1 MTATATTAIRGAW
14 LAAPAGRRV
23 AGLWM
28 VAFAGALALGYLLP
42 PETLLLA
49 AAAIL
54 ALVAVPALVTPAMQR
69 PSMGMGALLV
79 AAVLMPLNVRRG
91 GNPVMSGCLL
101 VAAGVCGT
109 ALVRRWMTASPAVPL
124 TRAERAV
131 AAFLGVATLA
141 FLVGQYPWFPAPP
154 APMSAQ
160 IGGLGLFLLSGGLML
175 AVGREIRSLV
185 QLKRLTW
192 LFLAA
197 SALAVVV
204 VVVQPLFPG
213 VAVLDMVDAT
223 TVGGMFWTWVVAMS
237 ASQALF
243 NRDSSFPWRG
253 ALAALTLL
261 TLARGL
267 LIAFSW
273 ASGWL
278 PPLVALGTVVFLRF
292 PRLGLGLGL
301 LAVAP
306 MLMVASDVVAPVTQ
320 GESYSLMTRLE
331 AVRVLWQVVE
341 RNPWLGLGPA
351 NYYHYT
357 LQFPILGWYVRFNSH
372 NQYLDL
378 ILQVGVVGLLAF
390 LWVAAEAGRVAWQLR
405 ERPSSRFAR
414 AYAVGVL
421 GGLAGSLAAA
431 ALADWVVPFV
441 YNIGI
446 PGFRSSLLF
455 WFFLGGTVALR
466 RMMLAGTEPALA
478 PRTSRHA

>member
-1 MTATATTAIRGAW
+1 VIGATFALGESRLALPTAWRVPLLWAGAFGAA
-14 LAAPAGRRV
+14 LAA
-23 AGLWM
+23 
-28 VAFAGALALGYLLP
+28 GYLLS
-42 PETLLLA
+42 PETLLLLVA
-49 AAAIL
+49 AAL
-54 ALVAVPALVTPAMQR
+54 ALVAIPAVVTPALQL
-69 PSMGMGALLV
+69 PSVGLGALLA
-79 AAVLMPLNVRRG
+79 AAVLMPVNVKRAG
-91 GNPVMSGCLL
+91 TPFSICIL
-101 VAAGVCGT
+101 VAAGVCAT
-109 ALVRRWMTASPAVPL
+109 ALLRRWLAAPPAVRL

-131 AAFLGVATLA
+131 VAFLGVVILA
-141 FLVGQYPWFPAPP
+141 FVVGQYPWFTAAP

-160 IGGLGLFLLSGGLML
+160 VGGLGLFLLSGGLLL
-175 AVGREIRSLV
+175 AVAREVRTLI

-192 LFLAA
+192 LFLAT
-197 SALAVVV
+197 SALALIVIM
-204 VVVQPLFPG
+204 VQPLAPG
-213 VAVLDMVDAT
+213 VALFNVVDAT
-223 TVGGMFWTWVVAMS
+223 TVGSMFWTWVVAIS

-243 NRDSSFPWRG
+243 NRELSLPWRG
-253 ALAALTLL
+253 ALALLAVL

-267 LIAFSW
+267 LLAFSW

-278 PPLVALGTVVFLRF
+278 PPLVAFGTVIGLRF
-292 PRLGLGLGL
+292 PRLVAGVAL
-301 LAVAP
+301 LSAAP
-306 MLMVASDVVAPVTQ
+306 MLLVAGDAIGPVAQ
-320 GESYSLMTRLE
+320 QESYSLMTRLE

-378 ILQVGVVGLLAF
+378 IAQVGVFGLLAF
-390 LWVAAEAGRVAWQLR
+390 FWVVGETGRVAWRLH

-414 AYAVGVL
+414 AYAIGVL
-421 GGLAGSLAAA
+421 GGLTGSLVAS

-478 PRTSRHA
+478 PRTPRHA